1 MSFLYLFLYVIVGI
15 LTVCSVVSIIQFF
28 IDLRRCSALRSELKE
43 LINRAKLLDVPDP
56 SQALKEVEDNADT
69 N

>member
-56 SQALKEVEDNADT
+56 VKEVEDNADT